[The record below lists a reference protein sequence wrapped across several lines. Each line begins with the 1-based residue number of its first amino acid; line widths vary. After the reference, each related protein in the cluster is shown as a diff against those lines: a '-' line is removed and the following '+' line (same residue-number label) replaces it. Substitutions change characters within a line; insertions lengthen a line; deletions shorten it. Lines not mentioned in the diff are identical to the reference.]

1 MDSAA
6 QAEIFMVAERAVGQA
21 ANDLRAEF
29 GLKFQEITGI
39 ITGVKGVL
47 DGEIGSLRDDISK
60 AFKENNKSLRAEL
73 SNIGES
79 IQTDLVKQIEKYN
92 TEVGTE
98 VGKMIVE
105 TNKEINKSVEI
116 KMNEKE
122 QAIRDQIDLLEI
134 NINESLDNIKK
145 NGINNA
151 GSGTRD
157 HSKTNRSS

>member
-1 MDSAA
+1 MASPMDVSTH
-6 QAEIFMVAERAVGQA
+6 QEIFMVAERAVGQA

-39 ITGVKGVL
+39 ITGVKGEL
-47 DGEIGSLRDDISK
+47 DGEISSLRDDIRK

-79 IQTDLVKQIEKYN
+79 IQTDLVKQVEKYN

-105 TNKEINKSVEI
+105 QIRKST
-116 KMNEKE
+116 KAWK
-122 QAIRDQIDLLEI
+122 
-134 NINESLDNIKK
+134 
-145 NGINNA
+145 
-151 GSGTRD
+151 
-157 HSKTNRSS
+157 SK